1 MGPRGIL
8 LEAGIAFLLVGA
20 DATHGGVK
28 IRLEV
33 EHPGDGAMET
43 MAIIDME
50 RVPRMGELLEMSKGY
65 FQVVQVVHTPFDSDQ
80 DAFIILKRRG

>member
-8 LEAGIAFLLVGA
+8 LEAGVAFPLVGG
-20 DATHGGVK
+20 DATRVGVK

-43 MAIIDME
+43 MAIVDMN
-50 RVPRMGELLEMSKGY
+50 RVPRMGELLEMGKGY
-65 FQVVQVVHTPFDSDQ
+65 FQVVQVVHTPFDSEQ